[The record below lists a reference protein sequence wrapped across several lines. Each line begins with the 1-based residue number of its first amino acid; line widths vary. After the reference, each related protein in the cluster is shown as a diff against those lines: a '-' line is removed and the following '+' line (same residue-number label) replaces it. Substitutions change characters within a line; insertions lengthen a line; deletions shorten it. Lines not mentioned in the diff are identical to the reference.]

1 MGVNQCK
8 LGGEIFLSC
17 RVGIFYRLKV
27 DQFFNTSKRENYL
40 CIHMKYIYMYNKH
53 WNSAPRPAMPHHTA
67 WVCFCELELP
77 EPSSQALGT
86 DLHAHPVFTPRKSS
100 LPRASSLDD
109 TGCEHPGA
117 PTAVRG
123 RAGGLARGCP
133 QRPLSWAAGGLV
145 WPAPP
150 RGSVR
155 DCPTR
160 LGPQGSPIIF
170 LMCIQKCI
178 QKACKNTDPL
188 MAVDASEEGMG
199 KVAKAFMHCHGLL
212 IFL

>member
-1 MGVNQCK
+1 M
-8 LGGEIFLSC
+8 LM
-17 RVGIFYRLKV
+17 VGSIAEFQVEGTDHNHTCVEKGFQRPQMEVGTWV
-27 DQFFNTSKRENYL
+27 D
-40 CIHMKYIYMYNKH
+40 
-53 WNSAPRPAMPHHTA
+53 APHPAMPHHTA

-100 LPRASSLDD
+100 LPCASSLDD

-133 QRPLSWAAGGLV
+133 QHPLSWAAGGLV

-155 DCPTR
+155 DCPAR
-160 LGPQGSPIIF
+160 LGPQGSPSR
-170 LMCIQKCI
+170 
-178 QKACKNTDPL
+178 APPGPGRY
-188 MAVDASEEGMG
+188 AGAS
-199 KVAKAFMHCHGLL
+199 GLCSW
-212 IFL
+212 

>member
-40 CIHMKYIYMYNKH
+40 CIHMKYIYMYNNKH
-53 WNSAPRPAMPHHTA
+53 WNSAPHPAMPHHTA

-100 LPRASSLDD
+100 LPCASSLDD

-133 QRPLSWAAGGLV
+133 QHPLSWAAGGLV

-155 DCPTR
+155 DCPAR
-160 LGPQGSPIIF
+160 LGPQGSPSR
-170 LMCIQKCI
+170 
-178 QKACKNTDPL
+178 APPGPGRY
-188 MAVDASEEGMG
+188 AGAS
-199 KVAKAFMHCHGLL
+199 GLCSW
-212 IFL
+212 